1 MTGRR
6 VAIAHWLAAAML
18 ACFAALPARAAE
30 RPTIRI
36 GWVAVP
42 AELQALLFA
51 KLGVSQHVHQSY
63 ELDAIRFAG
72 TPAMITALAAGE
84 LDIAPLAYSSFG
96 TAIDKAGMTDLRIIA
111 DEFQDGA
118 PGYYTN
124 EYMVLKESPVRTVED
139 LKGKV
144 VASNA
149 IGSALDMGL
158 RAMLRRHGLE
168 DRKDYTLVEV
178 NFANMKSV
186 LLDRKV
192 DLICAVIPFVHDPEL
207 RAAARPLFSQKEA
220 IGHTQ
225 MTMWVA
231 RAGYI
236 EKNRA
241 ALVDFLED
249 YLRELHWYTDPKNQ
263 AEVIQIVARVTK
275 LPPERFSPWL
285 YTSDDHYRDPRGLP
299 DLEVLQK
306 NMETQRELGFLKKPI
321 EVTRFADLSLI
332 KEAGERLER

>member
-1 MTGRR
+1 MSGRR
-6 VAIAHWLAAAML
+6 AVVARWLAAAML
-18 ACFAALPARAAE
+18 TLAAALPARAAE

-42 AELQALLFA
+42 SELQPLLFA
-51 KLGVSQHVHQSY
+51 KPGVSQHVHQSY
-63 ELDAIRFAG
+63 ELDTIRFAG

-118 PGYYTN
+118 PDHFTN
-124 EYMVLKESPVRTVED
+124 EYMVLKESPIRTIAD

-186 LLDRKV
+186 LLDHKV
-192 DLICAVIPFVHDPEL
+192 DLICAVVPFVHDPEL
-207 RAAARPLFSQKEA
+207 RAAARPLFTQEEA
-220 IGHTQ
+220 IGRTQ

-231 RAGYI
+231 RTGYI
-236 EKNRA
+236 AKNHA

-249 YLRELHWYTDPKNQ
+249 YLRELHWYTDPQNQ
-263 AEVIQIVARVTK
+263 AEAIQIVARVTK

-285 YTSDDHYRDPRGLP
+285 YSGNDHYRDPRGLP
-299 DLEVLQK
+299 NLEVLQK
-306 NMETQRELGFLKKPI
+306 NMATQRELGFLKAPI
-321 EVTRFADLSLI
+321 EVTKYADLSLI
-332 KEAGERLER
+332 KEAWERLER

>member
-1 MTGRR
+1 
-6 VAIAHWLAAAML
+6 
-18 ACFAALPARAAE
+18 
-30 RPTIRI
+30 
-36 GWVAVP
+36 
-42 AELQALLFA
+42 
-51 KLGVSQHVHQSY
+51 
-63 ELDAIRFAG
+63 
-72 TPAMITALAAGE
+72 MITALAAGE

>member
-1 MTGRR
+1 MSGRR
-6 VAIAHWLAAAML
+6 AVAGRWLAAAML
-18 ACFAALPARAAE
+18 AFLAALPARAAE

-42 AELQALLFA
+42 AELQPLLFA
-51 KLGVSQHVHQSY
+51 KPGVSRHVHQSY
-63 ELDAIRFAG
+63 ELDVIRFAG

-96 TAIDKAGMTDLRIIA
+96 TAVEKARMTDLRIIA

-118 PGYYTN
+118 PGHYTN
-124 EYMVLKESPVRTVED
+124 EYMVLKDSAIRTVED

-149 IGSALDMGL
+149 IGSALDIGL

-186 LLDRKV
+186 LIDRKV
-192 DLICAVIPFVHDPEL
+192 DLICAVVPFVHDPEL
-207 RAAARPLFSQKEA
+207 RAIARPLFTQAEA
-220 IGHTQ
+220 IGRTQ

-236 EKNRA
+236 EKTRA

-249 YLRELHWYTDPKNQ
+249 YLRELRWYTDPKNQ
-263 AEVIQIVARVTK
+263 AEAIEIVARLTK
-275 LPPERFSPWL
+275 LPPERFTPWL
-285 YTSDDHYRDPRGLP
+285 YTSEDHYRDPRGLP

-306 NMETQRELGFLKKPI
+306 NMETQRELGFLKAAI
-321 EVTRFADLSLI
+321 EVTTYADLSLI

>member
-51 KLGVSQHVHQSY
+51 KPGVSQHVHQSY

-207 RAAARPLFSQKEA
+207 RAAARLLFSQKEA

>member
-6 VAIAHWLAAAML
+6 VAISHWLAAAML

-51 KLGVSQHVHQSY
+51 KPGVSQHVHQSY